1 MAPLTSQPG
10 GDTARPDPVLG
21 IQPRAPRMGDGGD
34 VVGPVRANPKGAAR
48 WARSHRTCCALGQPQ
63 GPAPNPLNPSPSLQ
77 RAPTAPVQ
85 SHQGHHGGQILPVLG
100 LPPAGLGS
108 GDHTGGSHQH
118 TLYPPGAQPR
128 CSRHPLSP
136 RLPPA
141 LAGKRGDSPA
151 SVRDVPARSDWIC
164 ATEGSKGRAPATP
177 GYLGRGCREQSCC
190 RCLDAQLASVGCRR
204 GRRGGAVPEL
214 SWGRALGISVTWQQL
229 WTTTL

>member
-10 GDTARPDPVLG
+10 GDTARPDPILG

-63 GPAPNPLNPSPSLQ
+63 GPAPNPLNQAHPSREPRQ
-77 RAPTAPVQ
+77 HQCRATKGTTEAKSCPFWGCHQQGWDQGTTQEGPTSTPY
-85 SHQGHHGGQILPVLG
+85 IPL
-100 LPPAGLGS
+100 
-108 GDHTGGSHQH
+108 
-118 TLYPPGAQPR
+118 GAQPR

-141 LAGKRGDSPA
+141 LAGKHGDSPA

-214 SWGRALGISVTWQQL
+214 SRGRALGISVTWRQV